1 MGYKFTSICCN
12 GASLTTVHE
21 PEDHGVSIA
30 PSPLFSSRHVSEIH
44 LGLIKLLLASLLW
57 QSKYPLLSQ
66 HPQRWTKRPCPAASL
81 GSFIRLQQVQ
91 RQQRAYPLTLF
102 PEDFQHTQ
110 TSVPHR
116 WHRARQVRR
125 QHGWRTL
132 MPGHP
137 VPCRALWGGLCNHG
151 ESQGQTA
158 GYVWGQREDT
168 QPHPWDVSE
177 LVKRACCRHGVSGDS
192 VDPISKTFIACLGHL

>member
-81 GSFIRLQQVQ
+81 GSFIGFSRCSDS
-91 RQQRAYPLTLF
+91 RGHIPLLYSRKTFSTRRPPFPTDGTGHARSGGSMAEEPLCQATLS
-102 PEDFQHTQ
+102 PAEPSGEGCAT
-110 TSVPHR
+110 TG
-116 WHRARQVRR
+116 RARDKQRGMSEAKEKTHNPT
-125 QHGWRTL
+125 HGMSLSLSRGLAVGMGSLGT
-132 MPGHP
+132 
-137 VPCRALWGGLCNHG
+137 ALIPSL
-151 ESQGQTA
+151 
-158 GYVWGQREDT
+158 
-168 QPHPWDVSE
+168 
-177 LVKRACCRHGVSGDS
+177 K
-192 VDPISKTFIACLGHL
+192 HL